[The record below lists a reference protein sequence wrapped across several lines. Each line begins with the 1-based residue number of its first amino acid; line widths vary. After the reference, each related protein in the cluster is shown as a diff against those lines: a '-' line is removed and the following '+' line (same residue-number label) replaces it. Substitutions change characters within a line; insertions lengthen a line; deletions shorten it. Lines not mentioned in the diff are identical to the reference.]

1 MNTLVPAMP
10 GEALHQPLC
19 QKCFMLSI
27 AVLMIL
33 PHSGFGQGST
43 ITLLNTQDTPGTPIT
58 LTVAG
63 ATAPSSFSGQN
74 LTLTYL
80 GGVRSISGYLTSQGT
95 FGPIQ
100 VASQIVLRRNLS
112 NPTPTNNIVWNAIT
126 SSSGTNYT
134 LAGPFIG
141 QESVAFG
148 GLNLNLFVGSDNL
161 FGHHGCAF
169 GKPSRTRGLCPD
181 EE

>member
-63 ATAPSSFSGQN
+63 
-74 LTLTYL
+74 
-80 GGVRSISGYLTSQGT
+80 
-95 FGPIQ
+95 GPHQ
-100 VASQIVLRRNLS
+100 VHFPGRI
-112 NPTPTNNIVWNAIT
+112 
-126 SSSGTNYT
+126 
-134 LAGPFIG
+134 
-141 QESVAFG
+141 
-148 GLNLNLFVGSDNL
+148 
-161 FGHHGCAF
+161 
-169 GKPSRTRGLCPD
+169 
-181 EE
+181 